1 MGYDYGEDLKK
12 LILYGLIGGT
22 AGFLIAF
29 CMTAGD
35 HLDLTTR
42 LTLLL
47 VFTFAF
53 TGFPYTYKKLGDLF
67 GRYFAFSIV
76 GMFFY
81 WGFKIMVAMI
91 AGWVVYPIVLV
102 YTVIQ
107 YLRMRNAERQYFN
120 EI

>member
-1 MGYDYGEDLKK
+1 MNGSCKSEMHLMLGERQMDRTDSSIRKES
-12 LILYGLIGGT
+12 
-22 AGFLIAF
+22 
-29 CMTAGD
+29 
-35 HLDLTTR
+35 
-42 LTLLL
+42 LLL
-47 VFTFAF
+47 VFTLAF